1 MIPNSPTQSP
11 STIVQVPSITQETS
25 TSNKS
30 SNKFKKFIPLILIV
44 ILVIALAIYTILL
57 PSPKNQKMH
66 ITNTQ
71 VINKPIYQSQQLP
84 NQIQNS
90 PTKTAVA
97 INSQCSSIKPNN
109 NYPGWVSYQDPSTCI
124 TFAYP
129 SDWKLNVNLKTFD
142 LIKDGFNILIGIGVG
157 DSPVEVLSAK
167 SENVQFLGKTLK
179 SIYTYSNNNACTN
192 FGDNNPVASPVPSL
206 CSSLFDTIF
215 LTESSCLN
223 GPTCTGA
230 SWPIFVSWQFKPTR
244 PIPAGIFIQFTTPS
258 PMSLSAST
266 SNSYVNDYYKVISTV
281 NLPSVINFN

>member
-167 SENVQFLGKTLK
+167 SDLKVSTPIVTIMPAQISVTTIRSHHLYPHYVQVYL
-179 SIYTYSNNNACTN
+179 
-192 FGDNNPVASPVPSL
+192 
-206 CSSLFDTIF
+206 
-215 LTESSCLN
+215 
-223 GPTCTGA
+223 
-230 SWPIFVSWQFKPTR
+230 
-244 PIPAGIFIQFTTPS
+244 IQFS
-258 PMSLSAST
+258 
-266 SNSYVNDYYKVISTV
+266 
-281 NLPSVINFN
+281 